1 LSEQKPKM
9 QIYAVRTTSGQER
22 TVANLLMSRIA
33 AKKLPIASVLAP
45 EIIKGYI
52 LVEAPGPHYVDEAIS
67 GMKHARARTKG
78 VIGVSAIERFLISKP
93 VIEDLSL
100 GDLVEVVGGPFRGL
114 RAKITDVDEAKEEL
128 IIELLEEGFATLP
141 ITVHA
146 DYVKL
151 VQKAGGEAGREKAG

>member
-9 QIYAVRTTSGQER
+9 QIYAVRTTSGQEK
-22 TVANLLMSRIA
+22 TVANLLTSRIA
-33 AKKLPIASVLAP
+33 LKKLPIASVLAP
-45 EIIKGYI
+45 EVIKGYI
-52 LVEAPGPHYVDEAIS
+52 LVEAAGPHYVDEAIS

-78 VIGVSAIERFLISKP
+78 AIGVSAIERFLITKP
-93 VIEDLSL
+93 VIEDLGL

-114 RAKITDVDEAKEEL
+114 KAKITDVDAAKEEL
-128 IIELLEEGFATLP
+128 TIELLEEGFATLP

-151 VQKAGGEAGREKAG
+151 VQKAGGEAGREKTG

>member
-1 LSEQKPKM
+1 MSEQKPKM

>member
-1 LSEQKPKM
+1 MSEQKPKM
-9 QIYAVRTTSGQER
+9 RIYAVRTTSGQEK
-22 TVANLLMSRIA
+22 TVVNLLMSRVA
-33 AKKLPIASVLAP
+33 LKKLPIASILAP

-52 LVEAPGPHYVDEAIS
+52 LVEAAGPHYVDEAIS

-78 VIGVSAIERFLISKP
+78 VISVSAIERFLITKP
-93 VIEDLSL
+93 VIEDLGL

-151 VQKAGGEAGREKAG
+151 VQKAGGEAGREKTS

>member
-1 LSEQKPKM
+1 MSEQKPKM

-33 AKKLPIASVLAP
+33 VKKLPIASVLAP

-52 LVEAPGPHYVDEAIS
+52 LVEAAGPHYVDEAIS